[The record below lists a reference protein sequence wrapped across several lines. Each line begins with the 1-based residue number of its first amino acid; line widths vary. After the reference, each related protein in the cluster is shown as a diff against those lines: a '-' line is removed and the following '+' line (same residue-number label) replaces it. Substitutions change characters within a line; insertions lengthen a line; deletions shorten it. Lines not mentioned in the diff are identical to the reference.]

1 MKKLKRILELFFTKK
16 FAYKVIAYGLLV
28 LLFVLFKDFLW
39 IFLLTFIFSYLFLN
53 TSEFIKSKID
63 YILLKHCKKD
73 EKLLFLKNLISLN
86 FIITTLYLVFI
97 WLIIFILS
105 NIIPQL
111 TWELQSVEKIVW
123 GANIIQNKI
132 DWISQFLNS
141 QYNID
146 LNSHLQDFY
155 NSVDVWTIVN
165 NVTWYLKWAWKWFIY
180 IIFSLVLSYV
190 FILDRKRLQKYLYGI
205 KKSSYSFLYKEY
217 KIIFEKIVMSFWL
230 ILKAQSLIA
239 LANATM
245 TIIWLLIIWLFYSS
259 HFDWYIFP
267 YLLTLGLIV
276 FLAWFIPIL
285 WVFISSIPILII
297 AYLTIWW
304 WTVLVAIVLLIL
316 IIHFIE
322 AYYLNPK
329 IVSSFLE
336 IPVSLTFIILLISE
350 KIFWV
355 AGLIIWVSLFY
366 FLVWLF
372 RDLDKHLNKKR
383 KEIKRFKKEEL

>member
-16 FAYKVIAYGLLV
+16 FVYKVIAYGLLV